1 MRALG
6 AALVLGACVPASQT
20 LVPVGGAMP
29 AQLRGLWCGGPAPVR
44 VEAGAVS
51 NAVETCRIRRI
62 DPAASGG
69 VLAEV
74 GCDGPSGARADL
86 IRLSRSG
93 GALTFQSADG
103 ALTLERCT

>member
-6 AALVLGACVPASQT
+6 AALVLGACVPTAPM
-20 LVPVGGAMP
+20 LVPVDGAIP
-29 AQLRGLWCGGPAPVR
+29 VQLRGLWCGGPAPVR

-51 NAVETCRIRRI
+51 NAVETCRVRGI

-74 GCDGPSGARADL
+74 DCEGPAGPRADL
-86 IRLSRSG
+86 IRLSRA
-93 GALTFQSADG
+93 GAELTFQSADG
-103 ALTLERCT
+103 ALVLERCT